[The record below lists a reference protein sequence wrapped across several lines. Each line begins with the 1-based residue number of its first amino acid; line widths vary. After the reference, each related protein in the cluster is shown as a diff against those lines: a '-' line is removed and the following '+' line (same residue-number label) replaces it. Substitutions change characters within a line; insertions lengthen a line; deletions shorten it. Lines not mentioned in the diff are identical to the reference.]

1 MSEGRAGGLTSV
13 ETPQEKTKKTRIANP
28 SARCV
33 MCFFSLLPT
42 REVVFYV
49 PLGNL
54 LGELQDGECT
64 IAARNLWCGKGE
76 KGRPTEASGE
86 AHGAERGIVTGVSS
100 VLVRKPVGYLFLR
113 LEDFVGRVGGETNCG
128 GNATPECTGTH
139 LEAEVLEAFHRR

>member
-1 MSEGRAGGLTSV
+1 MSERRAGGLTSV
-13 ETPQEKTKKTRIANP
+13 ETPQEKTKKNKHCQPER
-28 SARCV
+28 SVRDV
-33 MCFFSLLPT
+33 LFFSLPT

-113 LEDFVGRVGGETNCG
+113 LEDFVGIVGGETNCG